1 MVTLFWQCFRF
12 GTVEGFAG
20 QSLWWHWW
28 RKAHSSWAV
37 WYGWKSNNRGFSPKW
52 IWMIWGYH
60 YFQKHPI
67 WYASSHQISLR
78 SKVKTSQG
86 QGAEATQHG
95 CWGWIWP
102 SAVSFY
108 QFLTIQ
114 PLGCSESNDPMAWQ
128 LGASLC
134 QMLWE
139 IQQLGLTILGDRFRP
154 KSIDQLCSPQ
164 NLQQS
169 LSSRQLPWSNL
180 TSLETNSFTL
190 QCLRFRIS
198 TVTSTARP
206 SFPIK
211 RIVGR
216 LLKLSF
222 WHHHWGFDLSSL
234 PTLQT
239 RKPKGPRSHWRYRC
253 ALHIYRIS
261 WDFRYNWN
269 GDDAIA
275 WKMWWFFAGN
285 LCVHF
290 PQFQPAHL
298 FHSFCKTRSSR
309 PSTSKQE
316 RLCPFYTA
324 WRV

>member
-1 MVTLFWQCFRF
+1 MTSCSKESPKSVTSQCMALSRPKVYQIIFDSQ
-12 GTVEGFAG
+12 GSQNSAPDTPKCTWPELEVNGDIILAMLQIWHTGGFAG

-37 WYGWKSNNRGFSPKW
+37 WYRWKSNNRGFSPKW
-52 IWMIWGYH
+52 IVKIVENSIKMDDLGVPL
-60 YFQKHPI
+60 FSETPI

-102 SAVSFY
+102 SAVSLY

-114 PLGCSESNDPMAWQ
+114 P
-128 LGASLC
+128 
-134 QMLWE
+134 QMLRV
-139 IQQLGLTILGDRFRP
+139 QRSNGLTILGDRFRP

-190 QCLRFRIS
+190 QCLRFRKS

-206 SFPIK
+206 PFPFKAFLAVSWNSVSGIITGDLISHRFQPCK
-211 RIVGR
+211 HEKNPG
-216 LLKLSF
+216 
-222 WHHHWGFDLSSL
+222 HH
-234 PTLQT
+234 
-239 RKPKGPRSHWRYRC
+239 RSHWR
-253 ALHIYRIS
+253 
-261 WDFRYNWN
+261 
-269 GDDAIA
+269 
-275 WKMWWFFAGN
+275 
-285 LCVHF
+285 
-290 PQFQPAHL
+290 
-298 FHSFCKTRSSR
+298 
-309 PSTSKQE
+309 
-316 RLCPFYTA
+316 
-324 WRV
+324 